1 GARPVAAQNTTN
13 HAVAQIENR
22 LRDRLATHVVIHHS
36 DKRGKIEIQY
46 YGNDDLERILS
57 LLGVTSH

>member
-1 GARPVAAQNTTN
+1 
-13 HAVAQIENR
+13 VAQIENR
-22 LRDRLATHVVIHHS
+22 LRDRLATHVVVHHS

-57 LLGVTSH
+57 LLGVTSN